1 MPDKDIDE
9 LKKLNAELEKSRAEF
24 EKLSHFKSHLLT
36 FASHQIKAPLGAIK
50 GYIQLLEEGHYGEVN
65 DRVKEVFSKIKFAA
79 DDLIGTIENL
89 IDIRKIEEGKMAYE
103 MKEFDIRAVAEE
115 EFSSLRSIA
124 TSRKLEFAFSAEGK
138 EFIIK
143 GDARHLKHVMQ
154 NLIENALKYTPKG
167 FVKVLLKEDKE
178 NITFSVTDSGIGISK
193 GVMPLIF
200 EEFVRDERVKQEIRG
215 SGVGL
220 HVAKSIIEDHGG
232 KIWMFSEGE
241 NQGSIFSFSLPKK

>member
-1 MPDKDIDE
+1 MPDKNIDE
-9 LKKLNAELEKSRAEF
+9 LKKLNVELEKSKAEF

-65 DRVKEVFSKIKFAA
+65 DRAKEVLSKMKFAA
-79 DDLIGTIENL
+79 DDLISMIENL
-89 IDIRKIEEGKMAYE
+89 IDIRKIEEGKMVYE
-103 MKEFDIRAVAEE
+103 MKEFDLKTIAEE
-115 EFSSLRSIA
+115 EFSSLKSIA
-124 TSRKLEFAFSAEGK
+124 TSKNLEFSFSTEGK
-138 EFIIK
+138 VFLVK

-167 FVKVLLKEDKE
+167 FVKVVLKEDKG
-178 NITFSVTDSGIGISK
+178 NLVFSVADSGIGISK

-200 EEFVRDERVKQEIRG
+200 EEFVRDERVTKEIRG

-220 HVAKSIIEDHGG
+220 HVAKSIVEDHGG
-232 KIWMFSEGE
+232 KIWTFSEGE
-241 NQGSIFSFSLPKK
+241 NRGSTFGFSLPKK